1 MSLSLVAEQEL
12 IRRAQWGDDL
22 AFEELI
28 EAYSPRL
35 FRTIR
40 RLAQDDGEAEAI
52 VQETFWRVW
61 RNLAHYNDDRLIFPY
76 LVTIAVNQM
85 RDRWRSERWL
95 DDADFAEVA
104 DQLPEDS
111 ALPETLV
118 QAQQD
123 REQLV
128 HAVQKL
134 SSAYRAVIVLRY
146 QADLS
151 YEEIAQAL
159 NIPVNSVR
167 VHLHRAKRQ
176 LRQLLESENG

>member
-40 RLAQDDGEAEAI
+40 GLAQDDGEAEAI
-52 VQETFWRVW
+52 MQETFWRVW
-61 RNLAHYNDDRLIFPY
+61 RNLAHYKDDRPIFPY

-85 RDRWRSERWL
+85 RDRWRTEYWL
-95 DDADFAEVA
+95 DDTDFADA
-104 DQLPEDS
+104 IDQLPQDS
-111 ALPETLV
+111 PLPEALV

-128 HAVQKL
+128 RAVQKL
-134 SSAYRAVIVLRY
+134 TPAYRAVILLRY

-151 YEEIAQAL
+151 YEEIANAL
-159 NIPVNSVR
+159 NRPVNSVR
-167 VHLHRAKRQ
+167 VHLHRAKTQ
-176 LRQLLESENG
+176 LRQMLESENG